1 MLDLFKWNLE
11 LIRTQPCMSWLEDRR
26 EEWTPLLASRLKF
39 LLDGRAFVIICDDE
53 TEWFGNYMVSK
64 VNHTANS
71 RPLLPFFTLK
81 SLYKNY
87 SNISTIEEMKLVD
100 DMLNLSFA
108 NGIVY
113 FYIGKGDC
121 RRSQIAKN
129 HEDSYMWLID
139 ERAQNSFYLSGQD
152 EMLDMKLIQLFWI
165 FNKSIDA
172 VLFNEV
178 VL

>member
-11 LIRTQPCMSWLEDRR
+11 IIRSQPFMAWLEDRR
-26 EEWTPLLASRLKF
+26 EEWSPLLASRLKF
-39 LLDGRAFVIICDDE
+39 LLEGRAFIIICDDE
-53 TEWFGNYMVSK
+53 REWFGEYLISK
-64 VNHTANS
+64 INQSTNA

-87 SNISTIEEMKLVD
+87 TNITTAEEMNLVD
-100 DMLNLSFA
+100 DMLNLSFE
-108 NGIVY
+108 NGVVY
-113 FYIGKGDC
+113 FYIGKGEAKI
-121 RRSQIAKN
+121 SQIAKN

-139 ERAQNSFYLSGQD
+139 ERAQNSFYLDGKD
-152 EMLDMKLIQLFWI
+152 EMLDNKLLELFWI